1 MAGSWPSGNC
11 PRWTMC
17 RATCLNK
24 LVSVMLKS
32 MRGGHLPRG
41 SEPGSKTDG
50 LEAKGKK
57 PAQTPS
63 ASRRSLGANSTPQC
77 HKGAMGDKFSQLNRK
92 NPYRPCHCAPGPS
105 LRPTPLLRPHPV
117 IARNE
122 AIHQPSRNEMDCHGA
137 ARLAMTEGAVIAPP
151 PRHCEERS
159 NPSAFAQRHGLP
171 QRCAPRNDGGGRH
184 CAPTPSLRGT
194 KQSIGL
200 RTTTWVQWK
209 SRLSTL
215 SSPSQ
220 PLRS

>member
-63 ASRRSLGANSTPQC
+63 ASRRSLGANLTPQC
-77 HKGAMGDKFSQLNRK
+77 HKGAMGDKFSQLNHK
-92 NPYRPCHCAPGPS
+92 NHRRLCHRAPG
-105 LRPTPLLRPHPV
+105 
-117 IARNE
+117 
-122 AIHQPSRNEMDCHGA
+122 
-137 ARLAMTEGAVIAPP
+137 
-151 PRHCEERS
+151 
-159 NPSAFAQRHGLP
+159 
-171 QRCAPRNDGGGRH
+171 
-184 CAPTPSLRGT
+184 PSLRGT
-194 KQSIGL
+194 KQSIAALAQAPRLPRRCAPRNDGGDGRASQSRNGCHCAPHPVIAYMDAPCLANCFCDFVLNRRGCNRTFGL
-200 RTTTWVQWK
+200 
-209 SRLSTL
+209 
-215 SSPSQ
+215 
-220 PLRS
+220 

>member
-105 LRPTPLLRPHPV
+105 LRPTPLLRPYPV
-117 IARNE
+117 IAPPPRHCEERSNPLQHRLRH
-122 AIHQPSRNEMDCHGA
+122 IDCHGA

-159 NPSAFAQRHGLP
+159 NPSAFAQQPGFNGNHGF
-171 QRCAPRNDGGGRH
+171 QC
-184 CAPTPSLRGT
+184 
-194 KQSIGL
+194 
-200 RTTTWVQWK
+200 
-209 SRLSTL
+209 
-215 SSPSQ
+215 
-220 PLRS
+220 